1 MDDWWGEGRCNE
13 GFDGPTRCQ
22 ATMQK
27 LTRRN
32 ETRTQ
37 PKPGRIWI
45 NNTKQPVGGSRVGN
59 GKKGGVRKIGARKHF
74 LSLPDAKTFYQIE
87 IINEKNSV
95 IRLLVFSFG
104 FTFPLFPINFLE
116 SSTWNYFFSKS
127 HILPCLP
134 QRLHQLCLRPPACG
148 KMVSEK
154 KKNNNTLSPLPY
166 CSSSPRLTPSDL

>member
-59 GKKGGVRKIGARKHF
+59 GKKGGVRKIGARKYF

-95 IRLLVFSFG
+95 SSRLLFWLHVSPFPHP
-104 FTFPLFPINFLE
+104 TFFNLPLGITFFP
-116 SSTWNYFFSKS
+116 S
-127 HILPCLP
+127 HIFYHVYLNGYTSCASDH
-134 QRLHQLCLRPPACG
+134 RHA
-148 KMVSEK
+148 EK
-154 KKNNNTLSPLPY
+154 W
-166 CSSSPRLTPSDL
+166 